1 MRIFF
6 AVILFAIIAIA
17 IIVMVIINFAYRAI
31 RKMREA
37 AEDSYY
43 IRQKRKEQKEKNP
56 FGNDYFKSAD
66 SKSQGS
72 RTQRQ
77 YTSSAQSGQS
87 KSSAQERT
95 TTRKTTTS
103 SGVTII
109 DDRETEEKKKIFD
122 HNDGEYVEFEEVGE

>member
-17 IIVMVIINFAYRAI
+17 IIVMVIINFAYRGI

-56 FGNDYFKSAD
+56 FGDDYFKSARTVKRTTRTTYRDKDGNVHVETTYSDD
-66 SKSQGS
+66 SGKNKTT
-72 RTQRQ
+72 R
-77 YTSSAQSGQS
+77 
-87 KSSAQERT
+87 RT
-95 TTRKTTTS
+95 TT
-103 SGVTII
+103 SGNVTII
-109 DDRETEEKKKIFD
+109 DERPADKKIFEKGD
-122 HNDGEYVEFEEVGE
+122 DEYVEFEEVK